1 MRCTRSALETRPA
14 ALASGLDCS
23 SALEGQRLSPC
34 FVGTG
39 GKRPHSGPWDKI
51 VAQVSNLL
59 CRRLPACTPC
69 APSHAPE
76 DSDGLPIGNRRYSR
90 LETGWKPALRRTGRP
105 AVLRIAGNLARE
117 IRGIALQVTCTAN
130 L

>member
-34 FVGTG
+34 LVGTG
-39 GKRPHSGPWDKI
+39 AKRPYSGPWDKI

-59 CRRLPACTPC
+59 CRRASSL
-69 APSHAPE
+69 HAVRTI
-76 DSDGLPIGNRRYSR
+76 SRARRLGRSAD
-90 LETGWKPALRRTGRP
+90 WKSAIQQ
-105 AVLRIAGNLARE
+105 VGNLRYGELA
-117 IRGIALQVTCTAN
+117 ALPY
-130 L
+130 